1 MRSRGQDM
9 DPIDALF
16 ARFRRLVARGLVP
29 CADVDDV
36 LSGSGSGD
44 TIVSVPLV
52 CQLVADAD
60 LRDDELW
67 ELAEAALEQ
76 IGEDA
81 SWIHQ
86 MHSRSSPLSV
96 AGGWG
101 RAWIA
106 PTGFVMVRAQGPHG
120 QPLPLG
126 RRDVAALADHI
137 EQLAREREQLARG
150 ADRSWSIALEG
161 GLLLLRVPQTRLC
174 LAEALELVAE
184 LRSALPSVSEETSVD
199 PESLPRPPEEP
210 ATVERAR
217 AEWRDGKRILAVR
230 IYREATGASL
240 AEAKAALEGR

>member
-1 MRSRGQDM
+1 M
-9 DPIDALF
+9 DPIDALS
-16 ARFRRLVARGLVP
+16 ARFRRLVESGLIR
-29 CADVDDV
+29 CTDVDSIV
-36 LSGSGSGD
+36 SGWGSGD
-44 TIVSVPLV
+44 AIVSVPMI

-60 LRDDELW
+60 LQDDAFW

-76 IGEDA
+76 IGEDR

-86 MHSRSSPLSV
+86 MHSRASPLSV

-101 RAWIA
+101 RAWLA
-106 PTGFVMVRAQGPHG
+106 PSGVVMLRVQGPHG

-137 EQLAREREQLARG
+137 EQLARRQERDAGPEPPNG
-150 ADRSWSIALEG
+150 RSWSMGLERG
-161 GLLLLRVPQTRLC
+161 FLRLRAPETRLGPG
-174 LAEALELVAE
+174 EALELVAE
-184 LRSALPSVSEETSVD
+184 LRVALPSVCEQTSVD
-199 PESLPRPPEEP
+199 PESLPKPPEEP

-217 AEWRDGKRILAVR
+217 AEWRDGKRILAMR